1 MKMATMQQAIEK
13 GHKRYFKNSYWKGL
27 YNDAPSDAKKYY
39 DLIFSQLDG
48 GNDKE
53 NEEEFKTMMEETYR
67 NMSEEGWKYL
77 IENTTNQMGKYHLRK
92 KKENLQITSNKME
105 R

>member
-1 MKMATMQQAIEK
+1 MTSMEEAIEK

-27 YNDAPSDAKKYY
+27 YDDAPEDAKKYY

-48 GNDKE
+48 ATEPDNLPVFKE
-53 NEEEFKTMMEETYR
+53 MMEGVYQG
-67 NMSEEGWKYL
+67 MSEAGWNYL
-77 IENTTNQMGKYHLRK
+77 INNTSNQMAKFHLEQKR
-92 KKENLQITSNKME
+92 EQLSQ